1 MFKEL
6 SEGFCSAECKEAYDL
21 NVKAAQ
27 ASTESDLKLNFLTD
41 ACVFTP
47 LPTHVIRAFKS
58 KTLNHVENLFNQ
70 PVSHFCLQQLQLS
83 INHILPKEQL
93 TKLLKLEGDFYSGN
107 FEVRASKL
115 DGDGVFAAKD
125 LKKGSFIGILF
136 GRYCWMSSI
145 VARRTECTEDQLK
158 QGLRHRVMDISEE
171 FNVMESFPLVGQLK
185 KLIDKRN
192 SEIVEEREKLRPY
205 LIMHEWSALG
215 RINSSRGAGL
225 SVTVQQ
231 KSITE
236 HKKPLDCYEV
246 LNISS
251 SSETSCVE
259 HTDDHGNTHWT
270 KTFHLP
276 CSPNAVF
283 LFTPSYSKVYCNELA
298 HKFGLKIPPL
308 VCFVVKASKDIKKGT
323 EILVDYEYDN
333 PLLKIDQRLVKCIE
347 SEIDALK
354 SNSETGIETIASINS
369 HFKKSVPEI
378 KLEHKLF
385 NEDEESSVESS
396 DYDESDSSRK
406 RKRDEI

>member
-83 INHILPKEQL
+83 INYILSKEQL

-136 GRYCWMSSI
+136 GRYCWMSGI
-145 VARRTECTEDQLK
+145 VARRTECTEEQLK

-171 FNVMESFPLVGQLK
+171 FNMIESFPLVGQLK

-225 SVTVQQ
+225 SVTVQH

-236 HKKPLDCYEV
+236 QNKPLDCYEV
-246 LNISS
+246 QNISLS
-251 SSETSCVE
+251 SDTSCVE

-270 KTFHLP
+270 KTFNLP

-378 KLEHKLF
+378 KLEQKLF
-385 NEDEESSVESS
+385 NEDGESSVESS